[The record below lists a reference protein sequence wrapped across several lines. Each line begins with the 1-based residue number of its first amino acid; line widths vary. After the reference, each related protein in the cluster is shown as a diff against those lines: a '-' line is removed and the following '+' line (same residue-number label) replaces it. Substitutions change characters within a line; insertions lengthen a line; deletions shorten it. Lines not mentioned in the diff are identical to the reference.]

1 MEERE
6 WHVGPFAEQR
16 AAQDE
21 CALEITGEVQT
32 HDLLHSRIEPNQALR
47 VVRLGEGGAC
57 AGPIASDV
65 AKALQPLA
73 RLARL
78 GVSRDGGARAAQLL
92 QPRT

>member
-1 MEERE
+1 MSGRSRSK
-6 WHVGPFAEQR
+6 R

-21 CALEITGEVQT
+21 CALEITGEVLT
-32 HDLLHSRIEPNQALR
+32 HDLLQSRIERNQALR

-65 AKALQPLA
+65 SKALQPLA